1 MIAQL
6 RGQILN
12 NDNVQV
18 ILDVQGVGY
27 AITVSGRTGG
37 QLGTDVAPGSEVTLL
52 TEMQVREDSMTLF
65 GFLDIAER
73 DAFRLLITVQ
83 GIGAKA
89 AMAILSVL
97 SPQDLTNAIFAGD
110 KAMVA
115 RADGV
120 GPKIAQ
126 RVVHELAEKIGKIS
140 SLGGALAIVN
150 APGIIAANAGD
161 AAGDNTGDN
170 AGAGMFNDAVSA
182 LVNLGYGRAEAYAAA
197 MRAQANGAGDDL
209 SSMIAAALREMGA

>member
-6 RGQILN
+6 RGTIVHTDTQLI
-12 NDNVQV
+12 
-18 ILDVQGVGY
+18 IIDVQGVGY
-27 AITVSGRTGG
+27 AVHVSGRSQG
-37 QLGTDVAPGSEVTLL
+37 QLSAMAGDVTLL

-65 GFLDIAER
+65 GFIDAAER

-83 GIGAKA
+83 GVGAKA

-97 SPQDLTNAIFAGD
+97 DPNALTEAIVAGD

-126 RVVHELAEKIGKIS
+126 RVVNELSEKIGKIP
-140 SLGGALAIVN
+140 SLGGLPMGANLAGA
-150 APGIIAANAGD
+150 APDSAD
-161 AAGDNTGDN
+161 AAIQQ
-170 AGAGMFNDAVSA
+170 DALSA
-182 LVNLGYGRAEAYAAA
+182 LVNLGYGRSEAHSAVI
-197 MRAQANGAGDDL
+197 RAQRAGADASV
-209 SSMIAAALREMGA
+209 SSLIAAALREMGT

>member
-6 RGQILN
+6 RGTIVHSGDQQA
-12 NDNVQV
+12 V
-18 ILDVQGVGY
+18 LDVQGVGY
-27 AITVSGRTGG
+27 AVNVSGRTQG
-37 QLGTDVAPGSEVTLL
+37 QIATMSGEVTLL

-65 GFLDIAER
+65 GFLDLGER

-83 GIGAKA
+83 GVGAKA

-97 SPQDLTNAIFAGD
+97 APHDLTTAIIAGD

-126 RVVHELAEKIGKIS
+126 RVVNELGEKIGKIS
-140 SLGGALAIVN
+140 SLGGALAI
-150 APGIIAANAGD
+150 GD
-161 AAGDNTGDN
+161 AGGGAGGLSGVG
-170 AGAGMFNDAVSA
+170 AGAAASGLFLDAVSA
-182 LVNLGYGRAEAYAAA
+182 LVNLGYGRAEAHGAV
-197 MRAQANGAGDDL
+197 MRVQANAASDNL
-209 SSMIAAALREMGA
+209 SDVIAAALREMGT

>member
-6 RGQILN
+6 RGSL
-12 NDNVQV
+12 VQTGGQQT
-18 ILDVQGVGY
+18 ILDVHGVGY
-27 AITVSGRTGG
+27 AVHVSGRTQG
-37 QLGTDVAPGSEVTLL
+37 QLGTIGGEVTLL

-65 GFLDIAER
+65 GFLDVAER

-83 GIGAKA
+83 GVGAKA

-97 SPQDLTNAIFAGD
+97 APVDLTNAIISGD

-126 RVVHELAEKIGKIS
+126 RVVNELGEKIGKIVP
-140 SLGGALAIVN
+140 LDGALSIVN
-150 APGIIAANAGD
+150 ASGEASRSA
-161 AAGDNTGDN
+161 TGLV
-170 AGAGMFNDAVSA
+170 GDAVSA
-182 LVNLGYGRAEAYAAA
+182 LANLGYGQTEAHSAV
-197 MRAQANGAGDDL
+197 MRVQTKSPSDNL
-209 SSMIAAALREMGA
+209 SALISAALREIGT

>member
-6 RGQILN
+6 RGTIVRTGDQ
-12 NDNVQV
+12 QT
-18 ILDVQGVGY
+18 ILDVHGVGY
-27 AITVSGRTGG
+27 AVNVSGRTQG
-37 QLGTDVAPGSEVTLL
+37 QLGTMAGEISLL

-65 GFLDIAER
+65 GFLDLAER

-83 GIGAKA
+83 GVGARA

-97 SPQDLTNAIFAGD
+97 SPSDLTNAIIAGD

-126 RVVHELAEKIGKIS
+126 RVVNELGEKIGKIIG
-140 SLGGALAIVN
+140 LGGALAI
-150 APGIIAANAGD
+150 GD
-161 AAGDNTGDN
+161 SD
-170 AGAGMFNDAVSA
+170 AGAVGGLDGAAVGLFGDAVSA
-182 LVNLGYGRAEAYAAA
+182 LVNLGYGRAEAHSAV
-197 MRAQANGAGDDL
+197 MRVHAKAGGDNL
-209 SSMIAAALREMGA
+209 SDVIAAALRELGT

>member
-6 RGQILN
+6 RGTIVHTGAQLII
-12 NDNVQV
+12 V
-18 ILDVQGVGY
+18 DVQGVGY
-27 AITVSGRTGG
+27 AVHVSGRTQG
-37 QLGTDVAPGSEVTLL
+37 QLSALSGEVTIL

-65 GFLDIAER
+65 GFVDAAER

-83 GIGAKA
+83 GVGAKA

-97 SPQDLTNAIFAGD
+97 DPNALTEVIAAGD

-126 RVVHELAEKIGKIS
+126 RVVNELSEKIGRIP
-140 SLGGALAIVN
+140 SLGG
-150 APGIIAANAGD
+150 GIIGADFVGAVPDSANSAIQQ
-161 AAGDNTGDN
+161 
-170 AGAGMFNDAVSA
+170 DAVSA
-182 LVNLGYGRAEAYAAA
+182 LVNLGYGRSEAHSAVV
-197 MRAQANGAGDDL
+197 RAQRAGADATV
-209 SSMIAAALREMGA
+209 SSLIAAAFREMGV

>member
-6 RGQILN
+6 RGSL
-12 NDNVQV
+12 VQTGNQQT

-27 AITVSGRTGG
+27 AVHVSGRTQG
-37 QLGTDVAPGSEVTLL
+37 QLGTMGGEVTLL

-65 GFLDIAER
+65 GFLDVAER

-83 GIGAKA
+83 GVGAKA

-97 SPQDLTNAIFAGD
+97 TPVDLTNAIISGD

-126 RVVHELAEKIGKIS
+126 RVVNELGEKIGKIIPLDDALS
-140 SLGGALAIVN
+140 ISDANGEPSGAA
-150 APGIIAANAGD
+150 
-161 AAGDNTGDN
+161 TGLV
-170 AGAGMFNDAVSA
+170 GDAVSA
-182 LVNLGYGRAEAYAAA
+182 LANLGYGRAEAHSVV
-197 MRAQANGAGDDL
+197 MRIQTKSPSDNLSDL
-209 SSMIAAALREMGA
+209 ISAALREIST

>member
-6 RGQILN
+6 RGTIVHTDTQLI
-12 NDNVQV
+12 
-18 ILDVQGVGY
+18 IIDVQGVGY
-27 AITVSGRTGG
+27 AVHVSGRTQG
-37 QLGTDVAPGSEVTLL
+37 QLSALAGDVTIL

-65 GFLDIAER
+65 GFIDAAER

-83 GIGAKA
+83 GVGAKA

-97 SPQDLTNAIFAGD
+97 DPNALTEAIVAGD

-126 RVVHELAEKIGKIS
+126 RVVNELSEKIGKIP
-140 SLGGALAIVN
+140 SLGGLAM
-150 APGIIAANAGD
+150 GANL
-161 AAGDNTGDN
+161 
-170 AGAGMFNDAVSA
+170 AGAAPDSADTAIQQDALSA
-182 LVNLGYGRAEAYAAA
+182 LVNLGYGRSEAHSAVI
-197 MRAQANGAGDDL
+197 RAQRAGADASV
-209 SSMIAAALREMGA
+209 SSLIAAALREMGT

>member
-6 RGQILN
+6 RGTIVRTDDQ
-12 NDNVQV
+12 QTT
-18 ILDVQGVGY
+18 LDVQGVGY
-27 AITVSGRTGG
+27 AVNISGRTQG
-37 QLGTDVAPGSEVTLL
+37 QLGTMAGEVKLL

-65 GFLDIAER
+65 GFLDLAER

-83 GIGAKA
+83 GVGAKA

-97 SPQDLTNAIFAGD
+97 SPGDLTNAIIAGD

-126 RVVHELAEKIGKIS
+126 RVVNELGEKIGKIT
-140 SLGGALAIVN
+140 SLGGALAI
-150 APGIIAANAGD
+150 GD
-161 AAGDNTGDN
+161 SISGAAGGLD
-170 AGAGMFNDAVSA
+170 GAAVGLFGDAVSA
-182 LVNLGYGRAEAYAAA
+182 LVNLGYGRAEAHSAV
-197 MRAQANGAGDDL
+197 MRVQAKAGGDNL
-209 SSMIAAALREMGA
+209 SDVIAAALREMGT

>member
-6 RGQILN
+6 RGSI
-12 NDNVQV
+12 VQTDDQRT
-18 ILDVQGVGY
+18 ILDVHGVGY
-27 AITVSGRTGG
+27 AVHVSGRTQG
-37 QLGTDVAPGSEVTLL
+37 QLGTMGGEVTLL

-65 GFLDIAER
+65 GFLDVAER

-83 GIGAKA
+83 GVGAKA

-97 SPQDLTNAIFAGD
+97 APIDLTNAIISGD

-126 RVVHELAEKIGKIS
+126 RVVNELGEKIGKIV
-140 SLGGALAIVN
+140 SLGAALSIGSVSGETSGAAAGLVGDAISALA
-150 APGIIAANAGD
+150 
-161 AAGDNTGDN
+161 
-170 AGAGMFNDAVSA
+170 
-182 LVNLGYGRAEAYAAA
+182 NLGYGQAEAHSAV
-197 MRAQANGAGDDL
+197 MRAQTKSPNDNL
-209 SSMIAAALREMGA
+209 SEVIASALREIGT

>member
-6 RGQILN
+6 RGSI
-12 NDNVQV
+12 VQTDGQNT
-18 ILDVQGVGY
+18 ILDVHGVGY
-27 AITVSGRTGG
+27 ALHVSGRTQD
-37 QLGTDVAPGSEVTLL
+37 QLGMTGGEVTLL

-65 GFLDIAER
+65 GFLDVAER

-83 GIGAKA
+83 GVGAKA

-97 SPQDLTNAIFAGD
+97 APVDLTNAIISGD

-126 RVVHELAEKIGKIS
+126 RVVNELGEKIGKIVT
-140 SLGGALAIVN
+140 LGSALSIGNASGEASGAAVGLV
-150 APGIIAANAGD
+150 GD
-161 AAGDNTGDN
+161 AI
-170 AGAGMFNDAVSA
+170 SA
-182 LVNLGYGRAEAYAAA
+182 LVNLGYGQAEAHSAV
-197 MRAQANGAGDDL
+197 MRVQTKLPSDNLSDL
-209 SSMIAAALREMGA
+209 IAAALREIGT

>member
-6 RGQILN
+6 RGTIVRTDDQQTIF
-12 NDNVQV
+12 
-18 ILDVQGVGY
+18 DVQGVGY
-27 AITVSGRTGG
+27 AVNISGRTQG
-37 QLGTDVAPGSEVTLL
+37 QLGTMAGEVTLL

-65 GFLDIAER
+65 GFLDLAER

-83 GIGAKA
+83 GVGAKA

-97 SPQDLTNAIFAGD
+97 SPSDLTNAIIAGD

-126 RVVHELAEKIGKIS
+126 RVVNELGEKIGKIT
-140 SLGGALAIVN
+140 SLGGALAI
-150 APGIIAANAGD
+150 GD
-161 AAGDNTGDN
+161 
-170 AGAGMFNDAVSA
+170 AGAGAGAAGGLDGAATGLFGDAVSA
-182 LVNLGYGRAEAYAAA
+182 LVNLGYGRAEAHSAV
-197 MRAQANGAGDDL
+197 MRVQVKAGGDNL
-209 SSMIAAALREMGA
+209 SDVIAAALREMGT

>member
-6 RGQILN
+6 RGAIVRTDDQ
-12 NDNVQV
+12 QT

-27 AITVSGRTGG
+27 AVNISGRTQG
-37 QLGTDVAPGSEVTLL
+37 QLGAMAGEVTLL

-65 GFLDIAER
+65 GFLDLAER

-83 GIGAKA
+83 GVGAKA

-97 SPQDLTNAIFAGD
+97 SPSDLTNSIIAGD

-126 RVVHELAEKIGKIS
+126 RVVNELGEKIGKIT
-140 SLGGALAIVN
+140 SLGGALAI
-150 APGIIAANAGD
+150 GD
-161 AAGDNTGDN
+161 SAAGT
-170 AGAGMFNDAVSA
+170 AGGLDGAAAGLFGDAVSA
-182 LVNLGYGRAEAYAAA
+182 LVNLGYGRAEAHSAV
-197 MRAQANGAGDDL
+197 MRVQAKAGGDNL
-209 SSMIAAALREMGA
+209 SDVIAAALREMGT

>member
-6 RGQILN
+6 RGTIVHTDTQLI
-12 NDNVQV
+12 
-18 ILDVQGVGY
+18 IIDVQGVGY
-27 AITVSGRTGG
+27 AVHVSGRTQG
-37 QLGTDVAPGSEVTLL
+37 QLSALAGDVTLL

-65 GFLDIAER
+65 GFIDAAER

-83 GIGAKA
+83 GVGAKA

-97 SPQDLTNAIFAGD
+97 DPNALTEAIVAGD

-126 RVVHELAEKIGKIS
+126 RVVNELSEKIGKIP
-140 SLGGALAIVN
+140 SLGGL
-150 APGIIAANAGD
+150 PMGANL
-161 AAGDNTGDN
+161 
-170 AGAGMFNDAVSA
+170 AGAAPDSADTAIQQDALSA
-182 LVNLGYGRAEAYAAA
+182 LVNLGYGRSEAHSAVI
-197 MRAQANGAGDDL
+197 RAQRAVADASV
-209 SSMIAAALREMGA
+209 SSLIAAALREMGT

>member
-6 RGQILN
+6 RGTIVRTDDQ
-12 NDNVQV
+12 QT
-18 ILDVQGVGY
+18 ILDVHGVGY
-27 AITVSGRTGG
+27 AVNVSGRTQS
-37 QLGTDVAPGSEVTLL
+37 QLGTMVGEVRLL

-65 GFLDIAER
+65 GFLDLAER

-83 GIGAKA
+83 GVGARA

-97 SPQDLTNAIFAGD
+97 SPSDLTKAIIAGD

-126 RVVHELAEKIGKIS
+126 RVVNELGEKIGKIT
-140 SLGGALAIVN
+140 SLGGALAI
-150 APGIIAANAGD
+150 GDSGAGVAGGLD
-161 AAGDNTGDN
+161 GAAAGLFG
-170 AGAGMFNDAVSA
+170 DAVSA
-182 LVNLGYGRAEAYAAA
+182 LINLGYGRAEAHSAV
-197 MRAQANGAGDDL
+197 MRVQAKAGGDNL
-209 SSMIAAALREMGA
+209 SDVIAAALREMAT